1 MNEDLQGVT
10 MVAMSSGLERLKAR
24 RVKAIIDRFHRLYY
38 DNAGRTWWDTRW
50 LGTPVRKCPLDLWI
64 YQELVTELRPD
75 LIVETGTFVGGSA
88 LYLASC
94 LDLVGTGRVVTI
106 DIAEHPGRPDHD
118 RITYV
123 VGSSTAPET
132 LARITAE
139 AEGAGDVMV
148 VLDSNH
154 SRDHV
159 LNELRLYGPLVT
171 PDSYIIVE
179 DTNINGRPVFPN
191 HGPGPHEAVEAFLA
205 ESDDFVRDR
214 AREKFYL
221 TFNPGGFLRRV
232 TVRSASA

>member
-1 MNEDLQGVT
+1 
-10 MVAMSSGLERLKAR
+10 
-24 RVKAIIDRFHRLYY
+24 
-38 DNAGRTWWDTRW
+38 
-50 LGTPVRKCPLDLWI
+50 
-64 YQELVTELRPD
+64 
-75 LIVETGTFVGGSA
+75 
-88 LYLASC
+88 
-94 LDLVGTGRVVTI
+94 VVTI

-132 LARITAE
+132 LARIIAE

-148 VLDSNH
+148 VLDSKH

-179 DTNINGRPVFPN
+179 DTNINGRPVMPD

-214 AREKFYL
+214 TREKFYL

-232 TVRSASA
+232 AAKSADA